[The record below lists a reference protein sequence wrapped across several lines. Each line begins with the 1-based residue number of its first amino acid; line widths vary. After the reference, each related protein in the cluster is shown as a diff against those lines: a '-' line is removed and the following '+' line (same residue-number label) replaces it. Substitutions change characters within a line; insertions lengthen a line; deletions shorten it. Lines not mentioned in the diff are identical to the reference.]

1 LWFYNIYGV
10 KKEIKDGNV
19 EKVMYDR
26 ANVKIDIPTKSEH
39 FQKIEDYIVDRNK
52 E

>member
-1 LWFYNIYGV
+1 M

-19 EKVMYDR
+19 EKVMYGR
-26 ANVKIDIPTKSEH
+26 TNVKIDIPTKSEH
-39 FQKIEDYIVDRNK
+39 FQTIEDYIIDRNK

>member
-1 LWFYNIYGV
+1 MWLYDIYGA

-19 EKVMYDR
+19 EKVIYGLS
-26 ANVKIDIPTKSEH
+26 NVKKDIPTKSEH
-39 FQKIEDYIVDRNK
+39 FQKIEDYIIDRNK